1 MPLIRSPELTG
12 AAPELTGAVPAD
24 TRPLLAAT
32 VVVLG
37 LASMTVAAHLH
48 TRWAGLRRLPMLG
61 LHLGVCGLAVLGAAA
76 LLGTGVLRPV
86 RDVGWAGLA
95 AGLLLGPLVG
105 YAATRAD
112 RSVTRWWGRR
122 AGHSVR
128 DDRPVALRSGHA
140 RPAGVAVA
148 GAATAGRRTG
158 LIEARNDFAPT
169 SADLRV
175 RLPLLLAVALAEEL
189 VYRGVLL
196 GLALR
201 AGPVLVVVGAVLG
214 VQLVFAVSHVFFGW
228 GQVLSKLPLA
238 ALCTG
243 AVLLTGT
250 VLPAVIGHALFNTW
264 VWRYHRARP
273 SAARQNR
280 PAASAWGTAR

>member
-1 MPLIRSPELTG
+1 MPLIRS
-12 AAPELTGAVPAD
+12 PELTGAVPAD

-32 VVVLG
+32 VVMLG
-37 LASMTVAAHLH
+37 LASMTLASHLH
-48 TRWAGLRRLPMLG
+48 TRWPAARRLPMLG
-61 LHLGVCGLAVLGAAA
+61 LHLGVCALTVLGGAA
-76 LLGTGVLRPV
+76 LLGAGVLRPV
-86 RDVGWAGLA
+86 RDAGAAGLA

-128 DDRPVALRSGHA
+128 DDRPVALRSGAA
-140 RPAGVAVA
+140 RPAGVAI
-148 GAATAGRRTG
+148 AAAAPAERRTG
-158 LIEARNDFAPT
+158 LIEACNDFAPT

-175 RLPLLLAVALAEEL
+175 HLPLLVAVAAAEEL

-201 AGPVLVVVGAVLG
+201 AGTVGLAVVAVLG
-214 VQLVFAVSHVFFGW
+214 AQLVFAVSHVFFGW

-238 ALCTG
+238 ALCTA

-250 VLPAVIGHALFNTW
+250 VLPAVVGHALFNTG

-273 SAARQNR
+273 
-280 PAASAWGTAR
+280 AASTRRRLP

>member
-1 MPLIRSPELTG
+1 MPLIRSPEPAGELSG
-12 AAPELTGAVPAD
+12 ELAAELTGFVPAD

-61 LHLGVCGLAVLGAAA
+61 LHLGVCALTVLGGAA

-86 RDVGWAGLA
+86 RDAGWAGLV
-95 AGLLLGPLVG
+95 AGLLLGPAVG
-105 YAATRAD
+105 YAATGAD

-122 AGHSVR
+122 AGHAVR

-140 RPAGVAVA
+140 RPAGVAVG
-148 GAATAGRRTG
+148 GAAPAGRRTG

-175 RLPLLLAVALAEEL
+175 HLPLLLAVAAAEEL

-201 AGPVLVVVGAVLG
+201 AGPAVVVAGAVLG
-214 VQLVFAVSHVFFGW
+214 VQLVFAASHVFFGW

-238 ALCTG
+238 ALCTA

-250 VLPAVIGHALFNTW
+250 VLPAVTGHALFNLL

-273 SAARQNR
+273 SAVRR
-280 PAASAWGTAR
+280 TGP